1 MLTDE
6 LETYVKERLELLR
19 EHIKANMEREG
30 ENASGRTSRSI
41 VVESDEG
48 ITRLVGGGEGCATL
62 ATLESGYKGAVSFGR
77 LFQWSKDKGIEFDS
91 DKERR
96 KFTFLLKRK
105 IAKEGTRRY
114 NKHVDIYTTPVAEA
128 VDEIVARCGEII
140 IEQIKSTL

>member
-1 MLTDE
+1 MLTNE
-6 LETYVKERLELLR
+6 LEKYVKERLELLR
-19 EHIKANMEREG
+19 EQIKANMEREG

-48 ITRLVGGGEGCATL
+48 ITRLVGGGEGCAPL
-62 ATLESGYKGAVSFGR
+62 ATLESGYKGDVSFSR

-105 IAKEGTRRY
+105 IAKEGTQRY
-114 NKHVDIYTTPVAEA
+114 RKHVDVYTTPVEQA
-128 VDEIVARCGEII
+128 VDEIVARCGDII
-140 IEQIKSTL
+140 LEQIKSTL

>member
-1 MLTDE
+1 MLTNE
-6 LETYVKERLELLR
+6 LELYVKERLELLR
-19 EHIKANMEREG
+19 EQIKANMEREG

-48 ITRLVGGGEGCATL
+48 VTRLVGGGEGCAPL

-105 IAKEGTRRY
+105 IAREGTRRY
-114 NKHVDIYTTPVAEA
+114 NKHVDVYTTPVAQA
-128 VDEIVARCGEII
+128 VDEIVARCGDII
-140 IEQIKSTL
+140 LEQIKSTL

>member
-1 MLTDE
+1 MLTNE
-6 LETYVKERLELLR
+6 LELYVKERLELLR
-19 EHIKANMEREG
+19 EQIKANMEREN

-48 ITRLVGGGEGCATL
+48 VTRLVGGGEGCAPL

-91 DKERR
+91 DRERR
-96 KFTFLLKRK
+96 KFTFLLQRK
-105 IAKEGTRRY
+105 IAREGTRRY
-114 NKHVDIYTTPVAEA
+114 NKHVDVYTTPVAQA
-128 VDEIVARCGEII
+128 VDEIVARCGYII

>member
-1 MLTDE
+1 MFANE
-6 LETYVKERLELLR
+6 LEIYVKERLELLR
-19 EHIKANMEREG
+19 EQIKANMEQEG

-48 ITRLVGGGEGCATL
+48 ITRLVGGGEGCAPL

-96 KFTFLLKRK
+96 KFTFLLQRK
-105 IAKEGTRRY
+105 IARDGTRRY
-114 NKHVDIYTTPVAEA
+114 NKHVDVYTTPVAQA
-128 VDEIVARCGEII
+128 VDEIVARCGDII

>member
-1 MLTDE
+1 MFTNAIE
-6 LETYVKERLELLR
+6 IYIKERLELLR
-19 EHIKANMEREG
+19 EQIKANMEREG

-41 VVESDEG
+41 VVESDGG
-48 ITRLVGGGEGCATL
+48 ITRLVGGGEGCAPL

-77 LFQWSKDKGIEFDS
+77 LFQWSKDKGISFDS

-96 KFTFLLKRK
+96 KFTFLLRRK

-114 NKHVDIYTTPVAEA
+114 SKHVDVYTTPVAEA
-128 VDEIVARCGEII
+128 VDEIVARCGDII

>member
-1 MLTDE
+1 MLTNE

-19 EHIKANMEREG
+19 EQIKANMEREG

-48 ITRLVGGGEGCATL
+48 ITRLVGGGDGCAPL

-105 IAKEGTRRY
+105 IAREGTRRY
-114 NKHVDIYTTPVAEA
+114 NKHVDVYTTPVAQA
-128 VDEIVARCGEII
+128 IDEIVARCGDII
-140 IEQIKSTL
+140 IERIKSTL